1 MDDAK
6 SGSVCDNVQNIE
18 ESIRFRTRAYDSVLE
33 KIRQLYKLQDADMR
47 MPLNEETDQLNAYLK
62 QSLTSSEYKEKIQAL
77 TASNIIRPDDV
88 GKVKETSLEIMKEYA
103 RAFFIRHQMYKRQG
117 AEVKGNNED
126 TKKKAG
132 YFYQW
137 RHTKECLSDA
147 LINHL
152 SNRAEL
158 KLQALGLDPISA
170 HALHGVLIGRA
181 VWASQEFSPVTLNAD
196 HVKHYSNKDHVK
208 HYSTVRPQLG
218 PLSYTRRTP
227 EERITLLREHWKTAR
242 DKLNSSYRNVMVGSA
257 TDSGPMR

>member
-6 SGSVCDNVQNIE
+6 SGSVCDNAQNIE
-18 ESIRFRTRAYDSVLE
+18 ESIRFRTRAYNSVLE

-103 RAFFIRHQMYKRQG
+103 RAFFIRYQMYKRQG

-132 YFYQW
+132 YFYQ
-137 RHTKECLSDA
+137 RPHTKECLSDA
-147 LINHL
+147 LMNHL

-170 HALHGVLIGRA
+170 HELHGKLIGRA
-181 VWASQEFSPVTLNAD
+181 LWASQEFPPVTL
-196 HVKHYSNKDHVK
+196 NKDHVK
-208 HYSTVRPQLG
+208 HYNAVRPQLG

-257 TDSGPMR
+257 TDSGPAR